1 MARVTAEQYYEKLS
15 RRLKS
20 ATADIEAGVNLVD
33 TAPTALAADKAD
45 KWVNGIMEARSSGRW
60 ERALRKVSLDEWK
73 TKMKSKGIPRIAT
86 GIDGAKAKVVDFAKQ
101 LLPFEDNLMAEIERM
116 PDVTLEDS
124 INRMGAWARGM
135 SNFTRQ

>member
-1 MARVTAEQYYEKLS
+1 MSRVTAEQYYEKLS

-33 TAPTALAADKAD
+33 VSPTSLAAAKAD

-60 ERALRKVSLDEWK
+60 EKALLKVTLEEWK

-86 GIDGAKAKVVDFAKQ
+86 GIDGARAKVIDFAKQ
-101 LLPFEDNLMAEIERM
+101 LLPFEDNLMAEVERM

-135 SNFTRQ
+135 AGFRRQ

>member
-1 MARVTAEQYYEKLS
+1 MARVTPDQYYDKLS

-20 ATADIEAGVNLVD
+20 ATADIEAGVNSVEE
-33 TAPTALAADKAD
+33 APTKLAAEKAD
-45 KWVNGIMEARSSGRW
+45 KWVNGIMEARASGRW
-60 ERALRKVSLDEWK
+60 ERGLLKVTLEEWK

-135 SNFTRQ
+135 AAFKRS